1 MECIV
6 FFQFGLSVTYSTY
19 SVTGKNV
26 ETLEKK
32 LNEKY
37 TALANYMN
45 SNRLKINDDKTHLL
59 IMTTSQKQRLMN
71 IQVKI
76 TTSTEEIKPIRT
88 EKLLGVHIQNDLKQI
103 GSAATFKTRLMVA
116 NGIFCTKLI
125 FQISLWGGAADYL
138 LSSL

>member
-1 MECIV
+1 M
-6 FFQFGLSVTYSTY
+6 
-19 SVTGKNV
+19 

-45 SNRLKINDDKTHLL
+45 SNRLKLNDDKTHLL

-88 EKLLGVHIQNDLKQI
+88 EKLLGVHIQNDLKWSEYIQNNEKSLIRQLNTRFNTLKQI
-103 GSAATFKTRLMVA
+103 
-116 NGIFCTKLI
+116 
-125 FQISLWGGAADYL
+125 
-138 LSSL
+138 